1 MNSILIKADQ
11 DFKVDKEKVRFWAEE
26 TLKKYNF
33 KNCQLSIAFITSEKI
48 RSLNRNY
55 RKLDK
60 ATSILSFYQGQAAP
74 NGIQLLGDIVICLP
88 IAKEKN
94 LSVKFLIDHGVRNLL
109 SEISTNKSQGT

>member
-1 MNSILIKADQ
+1 MNSILIKTDQ
-11 DFKVDKEKVRFWAEE
+11 DSKVDEEKVKFWAEE
-26 TLKKYNF
+26 ALKKYSF

-48 RSLNRNY
+48 RSLNRDY

-74 NGIQLLGDIVICLP
+74 NGIQVLGDIVICLP

-94 LSVKFLIDHGVRNLL
+94 LSIKFLIDHGIRNLL
-109 SEISTNKSQGT
+109 SEISPSQSQGT